1 MFNTLAEFYNSTE
14 WRKFR
19 LWLIAERTNKED
31 GMLYDEYNGQPLVN
45 SYDIVLHHIKPLTL
59 QNVNDYSISLN
70 PANIQIVSHRSH
82 NEIHK
87 RFGFCTERKVY
98 YVYGAPCSGKT
109 TFVNNIK
116 GNSDIVVDMDNIW
129 QCITGGERYEKPN
142 ALKTNAFMLR
152 DCLLDMV
159 KTRAGKW
166 ERAFVI
172 EGGARIADRE
182 RRAAA
187 LGAEMIFIDEDIN
200 TCLKRLANDEKRTEA
215 QKQEWQKYIEQYF
228 NDYQPS
234 QAV

>member
-31 GMLYDEYNGQPLVN
+31 GNLYDEYSGQPLIN

-59 QNVNDYSISLN
+59 QNVNDFSISLN

-116 GNSDIVVDMDNIW
+116 GNSDLVVDMDNIW

-200 TCLKRLANDEKRTEA
+200 TCLKRLANDEKRTQA
-215 QKQEWQKYIEQYF
+215 QKQEWQKYIEQWF
-228 NDYQPS
+228 ADFQP
-234 QAV
+234 ATIA